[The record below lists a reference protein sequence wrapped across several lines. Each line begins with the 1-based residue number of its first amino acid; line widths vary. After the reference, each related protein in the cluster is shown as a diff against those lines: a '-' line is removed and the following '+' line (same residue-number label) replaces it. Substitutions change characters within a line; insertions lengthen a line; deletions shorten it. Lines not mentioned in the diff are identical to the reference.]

1 MHSNHLEM
9 LQFGLNLLLVLLSF
23 SLFSKEEAA
32 FLKVAALPGD
42 GVLSMMRRYE
52 LEQYSCNFEQFYK
65 LNKLTKKSALHI
77 GKDYLLPILVYN
89 FDGKTIRS
97 SVGIKDFDTA
107 LRIQK
112 YNERMQDAQL
122 REQSF
127 RANKILWVPY
137 HELKCPSPD
146 LDMPSPVEP
155 EPELATSGKRVFP
168 IFGKTYA
175 KTPLLSNR
183 LKGKVFFIS
192 SGHGGP
198 DPGALGRRAG
208 RTICEDEYAY
218 DVSLRLCRL
227 LIAHG
232 ATAYM
237 VIRDE
242 DDGIRNGDILQC
254 DQDETVWGGEKV
266 KIRQKPRL
274 FQRSDL
280 INELYEKHRLQ
291 GVSQQT
297 MIEIHVDSR
306 SRGERVDAFFC
317 HRASSKEGKRL
328 AQNLQSTFRSKYA
341 RLQQGR
347 NYQGKV
353 ENHRDLHMLRECKP
367 RAVFVELANIRNYS
381 DQQRIVLAK
390 NRQLL
395 AEWLFEGLTK

>member
-1 MHSNHLEM
+1 MIRFIIL
-9 LQFGLNLLLVLLSF
+9 FFTIFLSGVC
-23 SLFSKEEAA
+23 FSKADA
-32 FLKVAALPGD
+32 VFLKVAALPGD
-42 GVLSMMRRYE
+42 GILSMMRRYE
-52 LEQYSCNFEQFYK
+52 LDKYSCNFDQFYK
-65 LNKLTKKSALHI
+65 LNKLTRKSALHI
-77 GKDYLLPILVYN
+77 GKDYFLPILIYS

-107 LRIQK
+107 LRIQQ
-112 YNERMQDAQL
+112 YNDRMQEAQL
-122 REQSF
+122 RDQSF
-127 RANKILWVPY
+127 KTNKILWVPY
-137 HELKCPSPD
+137 QELNCPEADLDLPSPI
-146 LDMPSPVEP
+146 EP
-155 EPELATSGKRVFP
+155 EPELAVGGNRVFP
-168 IFGKTYA
+168 IFGNKYA

-198 DPGALGRRAG
+198 DPGALGRRAA

-227 LIAHG
+227 LISHG

-237 VIRDE
+237 VIRDD
-242 DDGIRNGDILQC
+242 DDGIRNEEILPC

-266 KIRQKPRL
+266 KIGQKPRL

-291 GVSQQT
+291 GVAAQT
-297 MIEIHVDSR
+297 MIEIHIDSR
-306 SRGERVDAFFC
+306 SKGTRVDAFFC
-317 HRASSKEGKRL
+317 YRASNPAGKKL
-328 AQNLQSTFRSKYA
+328 AESLQSTFKSKYA

-347 NYQGKV
+347 SYEGKV

-367 RAVFVELANIRNYS
+367 NAVFVELANIRNYS